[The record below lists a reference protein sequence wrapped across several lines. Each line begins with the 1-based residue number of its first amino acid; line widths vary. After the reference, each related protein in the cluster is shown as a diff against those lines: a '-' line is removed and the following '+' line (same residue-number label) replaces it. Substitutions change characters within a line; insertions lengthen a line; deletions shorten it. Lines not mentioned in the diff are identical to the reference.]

1 MDIEQLNKSQIV
13 LLTLLVSFV
22 TSIATGIVTVSL
34 MDQAPP
40 VVAQTVNRVIERT
53 IETVAATSTAKGQPA
68 TAVVT
73 QTKTV
78 VVNQSD
84 LVSQAVQKITPSI
97 VKLYTSDAVA
107 PQFLGLGLV
116 LDAKGIIATDNAA
129 LADQADAVAVL
140 PDGTKVRAFASNRD
154 KDSGIALL
162 TATGTPSGI
171 SWKPIVIATDHP
183 VLGESIIGIAGR
195 TSQRIAS
202 GYITSLM
209 QETGSPLVLDTDIAS
224 GSILPGSPI
233 INTDGSVVGVS
244 TGAARASSPT
254 GFISAASLIASSPA
268 PADAKK

>member
-84 LVSQAVQKITPSI
+84 LVSQAVQKIAPSVVRI
-97 VKLYTSDAVA
+97 YTSDSVD

-116 LDAKGIIATDNAA
+116 LDPKGIVATDNTA
-129 LADQADAVAVL
+129 LADQSDAIVVL
-140 PDGTKVRAFASNRD
+140 PDGTKVRAFATSRD

-162 TATGTPSGI
+162 TATGTPSTVV
-171 SWKPIVIATDHP
+171 WKPIVIATDHP
-183 VLGESIIGIAGR
+183 VLGESIIAIAGR
-195 TSQRIAS
+195 ASQRMAA
-202 GYITSLM
+202 GYITALM
-209 QETGSPLVLDTDIAS
+209 QETAAPLVLDTDIAS
-224 GSILPGSPI
+224 GSILPGSAI
-233 INTDGSVVGVS
+233 VNTDGSVVGVS
-244 TGAARASSPT
+244 TGAARTSSPT

-268 PADAKK
+268 GADAKK